1 MEKKRSENK
10 QNFVVSTKEE
20 LANLLKR
27 KPLRDSGMSEPL
39 TFYDKLSIHDNAVKG
54 SSNLSSFELQM
65 RMLKDGGELFHR
77 AYKGDSDAAKP
88 LVILARNLTNELN
101 LLAKR
106 GYEPV
111 SEIAKTY
118 DEWPVV
124 LSLIDKTKDAESWY
138 SFFKDRLKLG
148 EDSFC
153 CTDRRQKI
161 DLSNIWN
168 RYVWFAL
175 KAMRINKVAVPLLL
189 EKCKSLPSIQQSIPV
204 GRTVLQT
211 RFYELPKETV
221 MISEWAALCP
231 NLPAHLTNDDAV
243 IEQFMRPL
251 RLAVLEYWLENPS
264 EYETAKSKVK
274 RGATYKTDLVYR
286 SRCFTQMEQQ
296 LRTLAGK

>member
-1 MEKKRSENK
+1 MKKEQSKNADK
-10 QNFVVSTKEE
+10 VVKSTEE
-20 LANLLKR
+20 QLSRLLER
-27 KPLRDSGMSEPL
+27 KPPRDDSISEAL
-39 TFYDKLSIHDNAVKG
+39 TLYDELSIHQDAVKG
-54 SSNLSSFELQM
+54 SSHLSNFKLKM
-65 RMLKDGGELFHR
+65 RMVRHGGELFHR
-77 AYKGDSDAAKP
+77 ACEGDTEAVSELA
-88 LVILARNLTNELN
+88 VLARNLANELN
-101 LLAKR
+101 LLAKHR
-106 GYEPV
+106 PV
-111 SEIAKTY
+111 LIREIAKSY

-124 LSLIDKTKDAESWY
+124 LSLIDNNKDGEAWY
-138 SFFKDRLKLG
+138 RFFQETLKLG

-153 CTDRRQKI
+153 CMNRRQKI
-161 DLSNIWN
+161 DLENIWN

-286 SRCFTQMEQQ
+286 SRCFTQMKQQ

>member
-1 MEKKRSENK
+1 VKSGE
-10 QNFVVSTKEE
+10 EE
-20 LANLLKR
+20 LLRLLKR
-27 KPLRDSGMSEPL
+27 KPVLEGGASFPL
-39 TFYDKLSIHDNAVKG
+39 TFFQEVPIHENAVKG
-54 SSNLSSFELQM
+54 SRKFSNFELKM
-65 RMLKDGGELFHR
+65 RMVRDGGELFHR
-77 AYKGDSDAAKP
+77 ARKGDADAVSA
-88 LVILARNLTNELN
+88 LVVLARNLANELN
-101 LLAKR
+101 LLAKVQ
-106 GYEPV
+106 PV
-111 SEIAKTY
+111 LVAEIASSY

-189 EKCKSLPSIQQSIPV
+189 EKCKSLPSIQQSIRV

-274 RGATYKTDLVYR
+274 RGATYKTDFVYR
-286 SRCFTQMEQQ
+286 SRCFTQTKQQ